1 MSMSKLYC
9 KISESARRTVPTA
22 RAHHRATVEVANW
35 KFRLSITM
43 VNNGGGGADMVT
55 IVITNLESGWSE
67 CIANETAGE
76 IWRKQTHAPSL

>member
-1 MSMSKLYC
+1 MSKLYC
-9 KISESARRTVPTA
+9 KISESARRTIPTA
-22 RAHHRATVEVANW
+22 RAHSRATVEVANW
-35 KFRLSITM
+35 KFRISATI
-43 VNNGGGGADMVT
+43 VANGGGGADMVT